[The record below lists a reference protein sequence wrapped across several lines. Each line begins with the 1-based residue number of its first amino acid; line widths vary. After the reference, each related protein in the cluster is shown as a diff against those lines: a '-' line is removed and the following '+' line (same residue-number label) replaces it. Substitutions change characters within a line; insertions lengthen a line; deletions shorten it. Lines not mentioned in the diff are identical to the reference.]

1 MDPIH
6 DQRSGKNETGL
17 GLEKKSGLGGGEEG
31 IEIIQRIVHLRGKIA
46 FKVADDA
53 RNSAGEEPEAAANA
67 ADEERI
73 EAVKTGE
80 NFTARIG
87 RLVGLLAIEKGVGVR
102 AIKENDPVARQFGVK
117 DRDEINLR

>member
-17 GLEKKSGLGGGEEG
+17 GLEKNSGLGGGEEG
-31 IEIIQRIVHLRGKIA
+31 IEIIQRIVHLRGKIP

-87 RLVGLLAIEKGVGVR
+87 RLVGLLAIEKGVGLR
-102 AIKENDPVARQFGVK
+102 TIKENDPVARQFGVK
-117 DRDEINLR
+117 DRDEINLG